1 MVIPWP
7 PGGGNDIVGRLV
19 SDRLAKVLGQT
30 VVVENRG
37 GSNGVLGAEIV
48 AKARADG
55 YTLMFHSVTS
65 HVVNPA
71 VFPRLPYDTMR
82 DFIPAAILGY
92 STLAIIVSPKLGVA
106 SLAELVAKVRAA
118 PGHYNYGSFGNGSAA
133 HLAGE
138 LFKQRLGLDM
148 QHVPYRGGGPS
159 VTDTINGAL
168 TMCFAGVNTAA
179 AAIRA
184 GLVLPLATTGAR
196 RSTMLPEVATVT
208 ELLGLADYDMG
219 VHYAVWAPAG
229 TPAAIVERVAR
240 ECTLIMH
247 DQSTSGPLFEN
258 GVEPMPAMNATERA
272 ERVARDARILGQVA
286 REARLSLD

>member
-7 PGGGNDIVGRLV
+7 PGGGNDIVGRIV
-19 SDRLAKVLGQT
+19 SDRMGKVLGQT

-48 AKARADG
+48 AKARPDG

-82 DFIPAAILGY
+82 DFVPAALLGY
-92 STLAIIVSPKLGVA
+92 STLAIIISPQLGVT
-106 SLAELVAKVRAA
+106 SLAELVARVRAA
-118 PGHYNYGSFGNGSAA
+118 PGRYNYGSFGNGSAA

-138 LFKQRLGLDM
+138 LFKERLGLDM

-168 TMCFAGVNTAA
+168 TMAFAGVNTAA
-179 AAIRA
+179 SAIRG

-196 RSTMLPEVATVT
+196 RSRMLPQVATVT
-208 ELLGLADYDMG
+208 ELLGLDDYDMG
-219 VHYAVWAPAG
+219 VTYAVWAPAG
-229 TPAAIVERVAR
+229 TPEAIVERVAT
-240 ECTLIMH
+240 ECLAVMH
-247 DQSTSGPLFEN
+247 DQTAAGPLFEN
-258 GVEPMPAMNATERA
+258 GVEPMPPMTAAERA
-272 ERVARDARILGQVA
+272 ARVARDARILGQVA
-286 REARLSLD
+286 RDSRLRLD